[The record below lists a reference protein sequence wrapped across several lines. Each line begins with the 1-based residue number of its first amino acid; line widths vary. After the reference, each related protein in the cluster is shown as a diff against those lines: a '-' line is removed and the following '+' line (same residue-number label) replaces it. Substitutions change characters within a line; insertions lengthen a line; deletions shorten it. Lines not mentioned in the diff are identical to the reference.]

1 MAIAFVQDATGSTSD
16 TVTVPAGGF
25 AAGNLIVF
33 AGMWDDASTVSAVN
47 DTGGNSYAQ
56 AQRISAGGISTEIWY
71 ASLTTPLASG
81 NTIVAT
87 LAGNDGFWCA
97 AEFSGITS
105 SSPLDQ
111 APAGTTDTGTSHT
124 SATTGTTAVADEL
137 LIGTHCATSTHTFV
151 ATGGFTQNDN
161 TTIFGFTFSMQYR
174 IVSAVG
180 TYASTCTSGSA
191 TANNLIVTFK
201 GATAPGADTGLAW
214 IRA

>member
-1 MAIAFVQDATGSTSD
+1 MAIAFVKDATGSTAD
-16 TVTVPAGGF
+16 TVTVPVGGF

-33 AGMWDDASTVSAVN
+33 AGMWDDASTASAVN

-71 ASLTTPLASG
+71 SSLTNPLVSG

-97 AEFSGITS
+97 AEFSGLTTV
-105 SSPLDQ
+105 SPLDQ
-111 APAGTTDTGTSHT
+111 APAGTTDTGTNHS

-151 ATGGFTQNDN
+151 PTGGFTQIDN
-161 TTIFGFTFSMQYR
+161 TSIFGFTFSMQYLV
-174 IVSAVG
+174 VSSIG

-191 TANNLIVTFK
+191 TANNLIVTFEGPA
-201 GATAPGADTGLAW
+201 GAAAGNIAW
-214 IRA
+214 VVA